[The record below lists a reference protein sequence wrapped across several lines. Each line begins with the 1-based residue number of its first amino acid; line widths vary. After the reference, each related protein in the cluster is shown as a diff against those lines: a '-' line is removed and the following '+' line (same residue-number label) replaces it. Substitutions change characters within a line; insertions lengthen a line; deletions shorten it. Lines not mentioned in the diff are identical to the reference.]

1 MIHRKFDQNKD
12 MEACH
17 RIWREVAW
25 IENKEHEKAMDIFLE
40 GTRALVGELNG
51 NVEALVVS
59 TPGRVRYLEKD
70 ITLSA
75 VCGVTTSY
83 AGRKRG
89 LAGKLTAELIALDVA
104 EGALLAGLGIFDQ
117 GYYDKLGFGTGPYET
132 FIGFDPASL
141 NLNMNPP
148 PPVRLTKDDWELVH
162 RSRLKRMRVHGNTS
176 LSREEIT
183 RAEMLWSKNGFGL
196 GYMDGDNELL
206 SHHFWCGF
214 SEGEHGPYVINWMCY
229 RNYCQFLEL
238 LGLIKNL
245 GDQVHLVKLNEPS
258 AIQIQDLLKTPLR
271 NHRKTEKSKFE
282 AVNRSS
288 AYWQIR
294 ICNLEKCLERTVLHG
309 DPVTFN
315 LKLMD
320 PIENYLEQDAPWH
333 GISGS
338 YIVTLGPRSYATQGH
353 DRSLPLLEA
362 SVGAFSRMWIGARPP
377 TGLCVTDD
385 LAGPEE
391 LIRKLDR
398 ILQLPSPRIDWEY

>member
-17 RIWREVAW
+17 RIWREAAW
-25 IENKEHEKAMDIFLE
+25 IENEEHEKAMDIFLE
-40 GTRALVGELNG
+40 GSRVLIGELNG
-51 NVEALVVS
+51 NVEALAVS
-59 TPGRVRYLEKD
+59 TPGRVRYLEND
-70 ITLSA
+70 IPLSA

-83 AGRKRG
+83 AGRRRG

-104 EGALLAGLGIFDQ
+104 EGAYIAGLGIFDQ

-132 FIGFDPASL
+132 VIGFDPASL
-141 NLNMNPP
+141 DLSVKPP

-183 RAEMLWSKNGFGL
+183 RAEMQWSKNGFGL
-196 GYMDGDNELL
+196 GYMDIDGKLL
-206 SHHFWCGF
+206 SHHFWCG
-214 SEGEHGPYVINWMCY
+214 SATGEHGPYVIYWMCY
-229 RNYCQFLEL
+229 RNYFQLLEL

-245 GDQVHLVKLNEPS
+245 SYQVHLVKLNEPA
-258 AIQIQDLLKTPLR
+258 AIQVQDLLKTPFR
-271 NHRKTEKSKFE
+271 NYRRTKRSKYE
-282 AVNRSS
+282 ATSRAM

-294 ICNLEKCLERTVLHG
+294 ICNLEKCLEETVLYG

-315 LKLMD
+315 LELRD
-320 PIENYLEQDAPWH
+320 PIEKYLEQDAPWH

-338 YIVTLGPRSYATQGH
+338 YIVTLGPRSHATQGH

-398 ILQLPSPRIDWEY
+398 ILRLPSPRIDWEY